1 MTRLL
6 RHWRDMSV
14 LAKGLLL
21 LSIPLLLMLGALLS
35 GWQLSTRVADAEAEA
50 RRTLEVQNELQSLH
64 KLIVEAATGVRG
76 FLLTGRDD
84 FLQTYWRADG
94 EIPVTLTRLDAI
106 TRDAG
111 QREVLA
117 RLRPQIEA
125 KLASLNELRTT
136 GRLLS
141 PTDLQQHLIDSKRL
155 LDAVRNDLEVMQR
168 REAELVE
175 ERTGAVAI
183 ALRRNLW
190 MNAVTV
196 GVALIISMLAAAV
209 FYTSIASRV
218 GRIAL
223 NAERMLRGQALLS
236 LPPATD
242 ELGQLMARLQQAAAL
257 LAQRA
262 EESQGASR
270 AKTEF
275 LSRVSHELRTPL
287 NAILGFAQLLES
299 DQTSLADRR
308 AVAQILA
315 AGRHLLSLIN
325 ELIDVSRIESG
336 QMPLA
341 PEGVV
346 LAPLLDEVTSMSA
359 VLARQA
365 GVTVERQQIG
375 QQVAVVADRQ
385 RLMQVLLN
393 LVSNAIKFNR
403 PGGRVWLAATVQG
416 DYVEVDVVD
425 DGPGIPVELRSRLF
439 QPFERLQAG
448 AQDAEGSGLGLAIA
462 RLLARAMG
470 GDLVLQPGDG
480 QGCRFTI
487 RLPAGGGK
495 AIDSTQAPP
504 RDAMSRIAASEITAA
519 AVARDVLLVE
529 DNASNRALVEALLA
543 RRPGWR
549 LHMATTGREAME
561 KLESLHPGLV
571 LLDLHLPDG
580 SGEAL
585 LATLRASAVLKSTRV
600 VILTADA
607 LPETRERVLA
617 AGADDFLTKPLDV
630 ARFLAVLD
638 DAT

>member
-1 MTRLL
+1 LKRLL
-6 RHWRDMSV
+6 RLWRDMSV

-21 LSIPLLLMLGALLS
+21 LSFPLLLMLGALLS
-35 GWQLSTRVADAEAEA
+35 GWQLNAQVADAEAEA
-50 RRTLEVQNELQSLH
+50 RRTLEVQSELQSLH

-76 FLLTGRDD
+76 YLLTGRDD

-94 EIPVTLTRLDAI
+94 EIPTTLLRLDSI

-111 QREVLA
+111 QREVLS
-117 RLRPQIEA
+117 RLRPQIQA
-125 KLASLNELRTT
+125 KLASLDELRTT

-141 PTDLQQHLIDSKRL
+141 PDELQQHLIDSKRL
-155 LDAVRNDLEVMQR
+155 LDGVRSDLEVMQR

-175 ERTGAVAI
+175 ERTAAVAI
-183 ALRRNLW
+183 ALRRNLL

-196 GVALIISMLAAAV
+196 GVALVISMLAAAV

-223 NAERMLRGQALLS
+223 NAERMLRGQSLLT

-325 ELIDVSRIESG
+325 ELIDISRIESG

-341 PEGVV
+341 AEGVAI
-346 LAPLLDEVTSMSA
+346 APLLDEVSSMSA

-365 GVTVERQQIG
+365 GVV
-375 QQVAVVADRQ
+375 VAQRPFDPRISVLADRQ

-393 LVSNAIKFNR
+393 LVSNAIKYNR
-403 PGGRVWLAATVQG
+403 TSGHVWLSATAQG
-416 DYVEVDVVD
+416 DHVEVDVVD
-425 DGPGIPVELRSRLF
+425 DGPGIPLELRTRLF
-439 QPFERLQAG
+439 QPFERLHAG

-470 GDLVLQPGDG
+470 GDLVLQPGEG
-480 QGCRFTI
+480 TGCRFTV
-487 RLPAGGGK
+487 RLPAAG
-495 AIDSTQAPP
+495 AQAVGSIRTPSQEG
-504 RDAMSRIAASEITAA
+504 MSRAA
-519 AVARDVLLVE
+519 AMEATPASSRDVLLVE
-529 DNASNRALVEALLA
+529 DNASNRALVEALMA

-549 LHMATTGREAME
+549 LHVAITAREAIEMVE
-561 KLESLHPGLV
+561 ALRPELI

-580 SGEAL
+580 SGEGV
-585 LATLRASAVLKSTRV
+585 LASLQESSVTGSSRV

-607 LPETRERVLA
+607 LPGTRERLLA

-630 ARFLAVLD
+630 ARFYAVLEG
-638 DAT
+638 AA

>member
-1 MTRLL
+1 MKRQL
-6 RHWRDMSV
+6 RRWRDISV

-35 GWQLSTRVADAEAEA
+35 GWQLSTQVADAEAEA
-50 RRTLEVQNELQSLH
+50 RRTLEVQSELQSLH

-106 TRDAG
+106 TLDPG

-117 RLRPQIEA
+117 RLRPLIQA
-125 KLASLNELRTT
+125 KLASLDELRTT
-136 GRLLS
+136 GRFLS
-141 PTDLQQHLIDSKRL
+141 SADLQQHLIDSKRL

-175 ERTGAVAI
+175 ERTAAVAS

-190 MNAVTV
+190 MNAATV
-196 GVALIISMLAAAV
+196 GVALLISMLAAAL

-223 NAERMLRGQALLS
+223 NAERMLRGQPLLS

-242 ELGQLMARLQQAAAL
+242 ELGQLMARLQQAGAL

-299 DQTSLADRR
+299 DKTSLADRR
-308 AVAQILA
+308 AVTQILA

-336 QMPLA
+336 QMPLS
-341 PEGVV
+341 PDGVP
-346 LAPLLDEVTSMSA
+346 LAPLLDEVASMAA
-359 VLARQA
+359 VIARQA
-365 GVTVERQQIG
+365 GVVVERRHVDEQLS
-375 QQVAVVADRQ
+375 AVADRQ

-393 LVSNAIKFNR
+393 LLSNAIKFNR
-403 PGGRVWLAATVQG
+403 PGGHVWLEARAQG
-416 DYVEVDVVD
+416 DHVVVDVID
-425 DGPGIPVELRSRLF
+425 DGPGIPMELRSRLF

-448 AQDAEGSGLGLAIA
+448 TQEAEGSGLGLAIA

-470 GDLVLQPGDG
+470 GDLVLQPGEG
-480 QGCRFTI
+480 SGCRFTV
-487 RLPAGGGK
+487 RLPAGGADDVDGGRV
-495 AIDSTQAPP
+495 APREAP
-504 RDAMSRIAASEITAA
+504 SRIIAREG
-519 AVARDVLLVE
+519 AVAVAVRDVLLIE
-529 DNASNRALVEALLA
+529 DNASNRALVEALVA
-543 RRPGWR
+543 RRPAWR
-549 LHMATTGREAME
+549 LHMATNAREAE
-561 KLESLHPGLV
+561 ERAAALRPGLI

-585 LATLRASAVLKSTRV
+585 LATLRSPAARDRSRI

-630 ARFLAVLD
+630 ARFLAMLD
-638 DAT
+638 EAT